1 MAHGGKYILVGLQ
14 LGEISFSH
22 PAFHK
27 REATL
32 MSSRNATKADFSHVM
47 AAIANGQIDPLPM
60 ITHRLLFDDV
70 LTGFPQLSDP
80 SNKVV
85 KAMIDC

>member
-1 MAHGGKYILVGLQ
+1 
-14 LGEISFSH
+14 
-22 PAFHK
+22 
-27 REATL
+27 
-32 MSSRNATKADFSHVM
+32 MSSRNATKTDFSHVM
-47 AAIANGQIDPLPM
+47 AAIASGRIDPLQM
-60 ITHRLLFDDV
+60 ITHRLKFDDV

>member
-1 MAHGGKYILVGLQ
+1 
-14 LGEISFSH
+14 
-22 PAFHK
+22 
-27 REATL
+27 
-32 MSSRNATKADFSHVM
+32 MSSRNATKVDFSHVM
-47 AAIANGQIDPLPM
+47 AAIATGQIDALPM
-60 ITHRLLFDDV
+60 ITHRLMFDEV